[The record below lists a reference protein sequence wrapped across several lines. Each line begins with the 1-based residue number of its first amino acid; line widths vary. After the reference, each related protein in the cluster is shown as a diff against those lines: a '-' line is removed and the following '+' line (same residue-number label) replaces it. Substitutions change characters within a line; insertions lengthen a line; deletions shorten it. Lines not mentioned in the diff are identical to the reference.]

1 MKTSIKDSTLSSPH
15 TDHDSQW
22 KDHDHI
28 PGSAV
33 QQAQSLV
40 DQLGNAEMAKEAVDM
55 VAGDHKVEAELTEDE
70 TRAALAKAL
79 GFDSYG
85 SLLAASQHVA
95 SNDGLT
101 WYLTSLPDN
110 SWAAWNDVQLHLDRH
125 YASREEALLNVPH
138 DAECSGSSML
148 G

>member
-1 MKTSIKDSTLSSPH
+1 MKTAIKDSTLSSPH

-22 KDHDHI
+22 KDHEHI
-28 PGSAV
+28 PAAAV
-33 QQAQSLV
+33 QQAQNLV

-55 VAGDHKVEAELTEDE
+55 VAGDHKGEAQLTEDE
-70 TRAALAKAL
+70 TRKALAKAL
-79 GFDSYG
+79 GFESYD
-85 SLLAASQHVA
+85 SLLAASQHVN
-95 SNDGLT
+95 SNDGLA
-101 WYLTSLPDN
+101 WYLTSLPDG